1 MKSEELPSPKK
12 LKNAP
17 TAADP
22 FQGNR
27 AGASPSREKT
37 GKPKAPAAR
46 LSREER
52 HLEAELAPHWR
63 AERQSFSPD
72 ADEQEWLEAEIGTE
86 LDRMRKR
93 GSQLSD

>member
-1 MKSEELPSPKK
+1 MKSEEIPSPKK

-17 TAADP
+17 TAANP
-22 FQGNR
+22 YKANR
-27 AGASPSREKT
+27 ASASPSRERA
-37 GKPKAPAAR
+37 GKPGTRPAR
-46 LSREER
+46 LSSEER

-63 AERQSFSPD
+63 AERQSFSHD
-72 ADEQEWLEAEIGTE
+72 ADEQKWLDAEIGNE